1 LSETGGSLE
10 LVIDESEFAF
20 GYLRFVGPHDGIP
33 ETKQTG
39 KHAMKLGATEFSD
52 NATYDYVIVGAGTAG
67 CVLAARLSESP
78 SAGVL
83 PLEAGSSEPLDAMA
97 VPAAWPTLLS
107 TSADWADKTQSYDEW
122 AVAGWGF
129 DELLPFFRRSE
140 RTVGRDENLRGTNG
154 RWPPDRPRR
163 RIRSTHAGLAAAD
176 ELGFDRAR
184 DIGSTAVQFA
194 LGDAIALAHC
204 AIDGPVVLAAGGWP
218 STTTT
223 VVRDRPEGTVG
234 SSRHP
239 HRGAP
244 AGVRENLHD
253 HPDFPGN
260 AGNTNNYSSAIGLEP
275 VQRGSHV
282 RTPHNRHGRHFHRFV
297 LARWLPSTISGSFHS
312 ANHRAGHPG
321 QYA

>member
-1 LSETGGSLE
+1 VSHLDTRDRGPWGLSETGGSLE

-122 AVAGWGF
+122 AVAGSGF

-154 RWPPDRPRR
+154 P
-163 RIRSTHAGLAAAD
+163 
-176 ELGFDRAR
+176 
-184 DIGSTAVQFA
+184 
-194 LGDAIALAHC
+194 
-204 AIDGPVVLAAGGWP
+204 LAAGPAATTHPFHSRRIGGRRRAGLRP
-218 STTTT
+218 SA
-223 VVRDRPEGTVG
+223 
-234 SSRHP
+234 RHRE
-239 HRGAP
+239 HR
-244 AGVRENLHD
+244 
-253 HPDFPGN
+253 
-260 AGNTNNYSSAIGLEP
+260 SAI
-275 VQRGSHV
+275 
-282 RTPHNRHGRHFHRFV
+282 
-297 LARWLPSTISGSFHS
+297 
-312 ANHRAGHPG
+312 RAG
-321 QYA
+321 

>member
-20 GYLRFVGPHDGIP
+20 GYLRLVGPHDGIP
-33 ETKQTG
+33 GTKQNG

-52 NATYDYVIVGAGTAG
+52 NATHDYVIVGAGTAG

-154 RWPPDRPRR
+154 PLAAGPAATTHP
-163 RIRSTHAGLAAAD
+163 STHAGLAAAD
-176 ELGFDRAR
+176 ELGFNRAR
-184 DIGSTAVQFA
+184 DIGSDLEEGFNWIDFNVVEGRRQSAADAYLKPA
-194 LGDAIALAHC
+194 LGRPTLKVITGISIISCSPDGCRRRYLEAFIQQTIAQGTLGNMLSLG
-204 AIDGPVVLAAGGWP
+204 DG
-218 STTTT
+218 
-223 VVRDRPEGTVG
+223 
-234 SSRHP
+234 
-239 HRGAP
+239 
-244 AGVRENLHD
+244 
-253 HPDFPGN
+253 
-260 AGNTNNYSSAIGLEP
+260 
-275 VQRGSHV
+275 
-282 RTPHNRHGRHFHRFV
+282 
-297 LARWLPSTISGSFHS
+297 
-312 ANHRAGHPG
+312 
-321 QYA
+321 